1 MASCGRLVIGPSG
14 AGYQGHPGSRRFDKL
29 PHFGAL
35 PILPQKLEIVRDPVV
50 AARLVS
56 RGGVLDPAI
65 VVGIDLRVPP
75 GQQARHAIVSL
86 RQGCVSGLGDAAWV
100 TSRENERQ
108 GVAEP
113 MSAAD

>member
-1 MASCGRLVIGPSG
+1 MTGREFPKRDRNSVLVYVAGVGKGPDG
-14 AGYQGHPGSRRFDKL
+14 TPGGF
-29 PHFGAL
+29 AYC
-35 PILPQKLEIVRDPVV
+35 
-50 AARLVS
+50 
-56 RGGVLDPAI
+56 
-65 VVGIDLRVPP
+65 
-75 GQQARHAIVSL
+75 IVSL